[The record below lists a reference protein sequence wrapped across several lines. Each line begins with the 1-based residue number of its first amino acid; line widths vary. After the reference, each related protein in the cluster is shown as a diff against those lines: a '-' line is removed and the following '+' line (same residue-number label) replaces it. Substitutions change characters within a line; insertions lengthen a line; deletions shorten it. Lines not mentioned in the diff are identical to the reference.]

1 MNQPQQQVSQ
11 PTYQPPNSYMAP
23 PMPMVAPPVMT
34 TEAFSQDEANP
45 FRLKV
50 TNPRAIYGKDLTKL
64 QMRQLNKLQA
74 TDDYLW
80 KRSTEGGLTTGFKQL
95 DSAVDNDLSPGLY
108 LFAAAPNVGKS
119 MIMLQIADQIVKL
132 NENVHVAYH
141 ALDDTTKDILPRFIA
156 THEAITISQAKSP
169 SRYQDNPEALDK
181 RNDAMK
187 YMYNNMHKL
196 SFWDADEGRNVKELE
211 QHIKDLRMELGED
224 TRIVLMFDSIYDIEA
239 IFAQNEKQAHEEVAK
254 TVKSWCGLYDVV
266 IMATAHLKK
275 TGGRRPMSEDLKENN
290 RLEFEANFIALLY
303 NEVGLKEEE
312 ANIYW
317 LHEDREEKLPVIEMR
332 IAKNKFGSYK
342 GTLFFE
348 FFPDLSTAYEVEKEN
363 AKRYIANMGA

>member
-1 MNQPQQQVSQ
+1 MPPQ
-11 PTYQPPNSYMAP
+11 A
-23 PMPMVAPPVMT
+23 VAPIIPALMSE
-34 TEAFSQDEANP
+34 EAFTTDELNP
-45 FRLKV
+45 FKLKV
-50 TNPRAIYGKDLTKL
+50 MNPRAIYGKDLTRM
-64 QMRQLNKLQA
+64 QIRQLNKLQMV
-74 TDDYLW
+74 DDYLW
-80 KRSTEGGLTTGFKQL
+80 KRSAEGGITTGFKQL
-95 DSAVDNDLSPGLY
+95 DDAIDGDLSPGLY

-119 MIMLQIADQIVKL
+119 MLLLQIANQIVKS
-132 NENVHVAYH
+132 NDNVHVAYH
-141 ALDDTTKDILPRFIA
+141 ALDDTTKDVLPRFIA
-156 THEAITISQAKSP
+156 THEGITISQSKNP

-187 YMYNNMHKL
+187 FMYNNMHKL
-196 SFWDADEGRNVKELE
+196 SFWDAEEGNNLKELE
-211 QHIKDLRMELGED
+211 QHVKDLRMELGED
-224 TRIVLMFDSIYDIEA
+224 VRIVVMLDSIYDVRA
-239 IFAQNEKQAHEEVAK
+239 MFAQNDKQAYEEVAT

-275 TGGRRPMSEDLKENN
+275 TGGRRPISEDLKENN

>member
-1 MNQPQQQVSQ
+1 M
-11 PTYQPPNSYMAP
+11 PNYVVPAAP
-23 PMPMVAPPVMT
+23 AIGPILMT
-34 TEAFSQDEANP
+34 TEAFSKDESNP

-50 TNPRAIYGKDLTKL
+50 TNPKAIYGKDLTRL
-64 QMRQLNKLQA
+64 QARQLNKLQS
-74 TDDYLW
+74 TDEYLW
-80 KRSTEGGLTTGFKQL
+80 KRSSEGGITTGFKQL
-95 DSAVDNDLSPGLY
+95 DTAIDGDLSPGLY

-119 MIMLQIADQIVKL
+119 MILLQIANQIVKQ
-132 NENVHVAYH
+132 NDNVHVAYH

-156 THEAITISQAKSP
+156 THEGITISQAKNP
-169 SRYQDNPEALDK
+169 SRYQDSPDVLEK

-196 SFWDADEGRNVKELE
+196 SFWDAEEGSNLKELE

-224 TRIVLMFDSIYDIEA
+224 VRVILMFDSIYDVKA
-239 IFAQNEKQAHEEVAK
+239 IFAQNDKQAYEEVAT

-275 TGGRRPMSEDLKENN
+275 TGGRRPITEDLKENN

-348 FFPDLSTAYEVEKEN
+348 FFPDLSTAYEVEKDN